1 MSIVSV
7 SAKACGVHEHPHQ
20 AGHNEQ
26 RTDAASPDHGQPAEP
41 LPQRFFFGLL
51 NVAQGMFTGH
61 CCDLLA
67 IDGAV
72 ADANAGA

>member
-1 MSIVSV
+1 MNIRIRLATMN
-7 SAKACGVHEHPHQ
+7 SAPTLPAQ
-20 AGHNEQ
+20 IMAN
-26 RTDAASPDHGQPAEP
+26 QPS
-41 LPQRFFFGLL
+41 RCHSGFFGLL